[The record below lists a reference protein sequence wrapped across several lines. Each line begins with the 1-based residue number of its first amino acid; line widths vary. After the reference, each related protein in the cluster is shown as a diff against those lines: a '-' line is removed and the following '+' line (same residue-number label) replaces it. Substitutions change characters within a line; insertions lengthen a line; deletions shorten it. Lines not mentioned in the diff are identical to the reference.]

1 MVRARRIVAT
11 VTDEEF
17 VSFPD
22 SAEFIFEVRCSSLQ
36 LVMLAR
42 WEELIQFTLNMY
54 NFMSKK
60 LKH

>member
-36 LVMLAR
+36 LVMFAR

>member
-54 NFMSKK
+54 NFMSKN
-60 LKH
+60 